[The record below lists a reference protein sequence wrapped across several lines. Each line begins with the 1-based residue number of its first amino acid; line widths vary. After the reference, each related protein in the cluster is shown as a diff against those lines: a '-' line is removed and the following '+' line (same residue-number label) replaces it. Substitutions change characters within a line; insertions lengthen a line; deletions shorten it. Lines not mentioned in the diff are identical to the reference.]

1 MTCLD
6 LNDAGFAKV
15 DVRKFQNL
23 EVLLLK
29 GNALTSLDDT
39 GINTLSQSLKVLD
52 LRDNKLGKM
61 EEIVALI
68 RMLPKLTTLGISGNK
83 CTDSKNW

>member
-15 DVRKFQNL
+15 DVRKFENL

-39 GINTLSQSLKVLD
+39 GISSLSSTLKVLD
-52 LRDNKLGKM
+52 LRDNKLPKM
-61 EEIVALI
+61 EEIVSLV
-68 RMLPKLTTLGISGNK
+68 RMLPKLTTIGIGNNK